1 MKLKTVKR
9 IILIALLCSMAFAF
23 FGYQYGLF
31 NRFLARYST
40 ETTASAA
47 APQPDTT
54 ASATAV
60 QEDEPGTGEK
70 QVEEIENK
78 KVFEGQS
85 VVSIVQS
92 SKEKAEQISYEE
104 IRSMVDEAVE
114 LAGGFEGVIRDNQVV
129 VLKPNLV
136 QMHVDS
142 TGQLFDKELNG
153 VTTDWK
159 VTKAVV
165 ELVRQY
171 NPHGKVYVMEGS
183 AGDGTKKTMEYL
195 KYTHENI
202 PGVDEF
208 LAIEE
213 DSGKWQ
219 DFNSPGIVKKHLAE
233 GLLHKDYYM
242 NKKYYDCDV
251 LISMPCLKTNSGTV
265 VSGSIKNVSI
275 GATPANIYGVTAT
288 NPGRTRMVSH
298 KITDGELDKWL
309 YDYYMCKPVNF
320 VIMDGLQGFQNGPV
334 PIGRSN
340 VTGDRMNMRLIMAG
354 RDSVAVDTVEALIMG
369 WDPQSIAYLKY
380 LSDSG
385 MGSMDTSKITVAGK
399 FADEVR
405 KAFKIRFSK
414 LGGAPIA
421 DKTPPALAIKNL
433 EAAGD
438 KLDIELD
445 TAPETVKVE
454 VYVDGKLQLI
464 GRPPECKEITM
475 DVSGLSKGEHEIKIV
490 AYDRFLNR
498 SETRRNIER

>member
-1 MKLKTVKR
+1 
-9 IILIALLCSMAFAF
+9 
-23 FGYQYGLF
+23 
-31 NRFLARYST
+31 
-40 ETTASAA
+40 
-47 APQPDTT
+47 
-54 ASATAV
+54 
-60 QEDEPGTGEK
+60 
-70 QVEEIENK
+70 
-78 KVFEGQS
+78 
-85 VVSIVQS
+85 
-92 SKEKAEQISYEE
+92 
-104 IRSMVDEAVE
+104 
-114 LAGGFEGVIRDNQVV
+114 
-129 VLKPNLV
+129 
-136 QMHVDS
+136 
-142 TGQLFDKELNG
+142 
-153 VTTDWK
+153 
-159 VTKAVV
+159 
-165 ELVRQY
+165 
-171 NPHGKVYVMEGS
+171 
-183 AGDGTKKTMEYL
+183 
-195 KYTHENI
+195 
-202 PGVDEF
+202 
-208 LAIEE
+208 
-213 DSGKWQ
+213 
-219 DFNSPGIVKKHLAE
+219 
-233 GLLHKDYYM
+233 
-242 NKKYYDCDV
+242 
-251 LISMPCLKTNSGTV
+251 MPCLKTNSGTV

-354 RDSVAVDTVEALIMG
+354 RDSVAVDTVEALVMG

-421 DKTPPALAIKNL
+421 DKTPPALTIKNL

-438 KLDIELD
+438 KLVIKLD
-445 TAPETVKVE
+445 TASETVKVE

-475 DVSGLSKGEHEIKIV
+475 DVPGLSKGEHEIKIV
-490 AYDRFLNR
+490 AYDRFLNHSEIRR
-498 SETRRNIER
+498 SI